1 MRRVLF
7 LSLQVSE
14 SASKGHLN
22 PLIGVAQHVRGQ
34 GHEVGW
40 MSLPRAMGADDSA
53 QVCAAGAA
61 IMPTPALAD
70 AVIPTGQELSRL
82 ALDPQRVWEA
92 YRSFLISPVPQLLD
106 RVCLAIRTFAP
117 DALAID
123 CMAYAAIIAAHRLAV
138 PYIGVCAGLKILK
151 AGAFHPAYMSD
162 LSPLL
167 PLRQA
172 LFDSYGLAPE
182 FRLLEC
188 LSPFG
193 NVVFTTRDFVGDLSL
208 PPNTHLVGPSTP
220 LGARGDEPPFPWE
233 KLRRDRPVV
242 YAAFG
247 SVHTR
252 EGLDDIITPLR
263 EAAAR
268 LGAQVVVSSEAL
280 AAKRG
285 CGQTSE
291 VSKASEVFSVRGL
304 VPAGED
310 DCLVVP
316 YAPQRQLLER
326 VDAFLTHGGANSVME
341 ALYAGTPLL
350 IVPLSND
357 QPWQAHLVTRRG
369 VGIHLERGALDTDS
383 CTDALAQLLPR
394 QSEFRHNLAQ
404 VCASY
409 RRHEGAKEAARILLR
424 LAGAP

>member
-1 MRRVLF
+1 MNRVLF

-22 PLIGVAQHVRGQ
+22 PLIGVAQHVRRQ

-40 MSLPRAMGADDSA
+40 MSLPRAMGQGDSA
-53 QVCAAGAA
+53 QVRAAGAA
-61 IMPTPALAD
+61 VVPTPPLAD
-70 AVIPTGQELSRL
+70 AAIPTGEELSRL
-82 ALDPQRVWEA
+82 ALDPHRVWEA
-92 YRSFLISPVPQLLD
+92 YRSFLVAPVPQLLD
-106 RVCLAIRTFAP
+106 AVCLAIRTFAP

-123 CMAYAAIIAAHRLAV
+123 CMAYAGVIAAHRMGV
-138 PYIGVCAGLKILK
+138 PYLGVCAGLKILK
-151 AGAFHPAYMSD
+151 AGAFHPAYMND

-172 LFDSYGLAPE
+172 LFERYGLAPE

-193 NVVFTTRDFVGDLSL
+193 NVVFTTRDFVGDLAL
-208 PPNTHLVGPSTP
+208 PPNTQLVGPSTP
-220 LGARGDEPPFPWE
+220 LGQRGDEPAFPWE
-233 KLRRDRPVV
+233 KLRQDRPVV

-252 EGLDDIITPLR
+252 EGLADIVTPLR

-268 LGAQVVVSSEAL
+268 LGAQLVVSSEAL
-280 AAKRG
+280 AAG
-285 CGQTSE
+285 GS
-291 VSKASEVFSVRGL
+291 G
-304 VPAGED
+304 PAGQD

-350 IVPLSND
+350 VVPLSND
-357 QPWQAHLVTRRG
+357 QPWQAHLVTRRR
-369 VGIHLERGALDTDS
+369 VGIHLERGALTADS
-383 CTDALAQLLPR
+383 CTDALARLLPR

-404 VCASY
+404 VRASY
-409 RRHEGAKEAARILLR
+409 HRHQGAQEAARILLR

>member
-1 MRRVLF
+1 
-7 LSLQVSE
+7 
-14 SASKGHLN
+14 
-22 PLIGVAQHVRGQ
+22 
-34 GHEVGW
+34 

-252 EGLDDIITPLR
+252 EGLADIITPLR

-268 LGAQVVVSSEAL
+268 LGAQLVVSSEAL
-280 AAKRG
+280 AARG
-285 CGQTSE
+285 P
-291 VSKASEVFSVRGL
+291 VR
-304 VPAGED
+304 ADED

-326 VDAFLTHGGANSVME
+326 VGSFLTHGGANSVME

>member
-1 MRRVLF
+1 MKRVLF
-7 LSLQVSE
+7 VSLQVSE

-22 PLIGVAQHVRGQ
+22 PLIGVAQHVRSQ

-40 MSLPRAMGADDSA
+40 MSLPRAMGADDSG
-53 QVCAAGAA
+53 QVRSADAT
-61 IMPTPALAD
+61 IVPTPALAD
-70 AVIPTGQELSRL
+70 VALPSGQELLRL

-92 YRSFLISPVPQLLD
+92 YQSFLLAPVPRLLD
-106 RVCLAIRTFAP
+106 AILQTIRMFAP

-123 CMAYAAIIAAHRLAV
+123 CMAYAGIIAAHRLGV
-138 PYIGVCAGLKILK
+138 PYLGVCAGLKILK
-151 AGAFHPAYMSD
+151 AGPFHGAYMND

-172 LFDSYGLAPE
+172 LFERYGLAPG

-193 NVVFTTRDFVGDLSL
+193 NVVFTTRDFVGELVL
-208 PPNTHLVGPSTP
+208 PAKTYLVGPSTP
-220 LGARGDEPPFPWE
+220 LGPRGDEPAFPWE

-252 EGLDDIITPLR
+252 EGLADIISPLR
-263 EAAAR
+263 AAAAR
-268 LGAQVVVSSEAL
+268 LGAQLVVSSEAL
-280 AAKRG
+280 AAQG
-285 CGQTSE
+285 PD
-291 VSKASEVFSVRGL
+291 L
-304 VPAGED
+304 AGD
-310 DCLVVP
+310 DNCLVVP

-341 ALYAGTPLL
+341 ALYAGTPIL

-369 VGIHLERGALDTDS
+369 VGIHLERGALNADS
-383 CTDALAQLLPR
+383 CTAALARLLPR
-394 QSEFRHNLAQ
+394 QSEIRDNLAQ
-404 VCASY
+404 VRASY
-409 RRHEGAKEAARILLR
+409 RRHNGAQEAARILLR
-424 LAGAP
+424 LAGEP

>member
-1 MRRVLF
+1 MNRILF

-22 PLIGVAQHVRGQ
+22 PLIGVAQHLRRQ

-40 MSLPRAMGADDSA
+40 MSLPRTMGAGDSA
-53 QVCAAGAA
+53 QVRAAGAT
-61 IMPTPALAD
+61 ILPTPALAD
-70 AVIPTGQELSRL
+70 AVIPSGQELSRL
-82 ALDPQRVWEA
+82 ALNPERVWEA
-92 YRSFLISPVPQLLD
+92 YRSFLLAPVPQLLD
-106 RVCLAIRTFAP
+106 EVCLAIETFAP

-123 CMAYAAIIAAHRLAV
+123 CMAYAGIIAAHRLAV
-138 PYIGVCAGLKILK
+138 PYLGVCAGLKILK
-151 AGAFHPAYMSD
+151 DGPFQPAYMND

-172 LFDSYGLAPE
+172 LFQRYDLAPE

-193 NVVFTTRDFVGDLSL
+193 NVAFTTRAFVGDLAV
-208 PPNTHLVGPSTP
+208 PPNVYLVGPSTP
-220 LGARGDEPPFPWE
+220 LGPRGDEPAFPWDR
-233 KLRRDRPVV
+233 LCQDRPIV

-247 SVHTR
+247 SVHTK
-252 EGLDDIITPLR
+252 EGLADIITPLQ
-263 EAAAR
+263 EAAGR
-268 LGAQVVVSSEAL
+268 LGAQLVVSSEAL
-280 AAKRG
+280 SA
-285 CGQTSE
+285 QDS
-291 VSKASEVFSVRGL
+291 
-304 VPAGED
+304 VPAGTD

-341 ALYAGTPLL
+341 ALFAGTPLL

-357 QPWQAHLVTRRG
+357 QPWQAHLVTQRG
-369 VGIHLERGALDTDS
+369 VGIHLERRALDVES
-383 CTDALAQLLPR
+383 CKDALARLLPR

-404 VCASY
+404 VRASY
-409 RRHEGAKEAARILLR
+409 RQHNGAEEAARILLR
-424 LAGAP
+424 LAGAH

>member
-1 MRRVLF
+1 MRRILF
-7 LSLQVSE
+7 ISLQVSE

-22 PLIGVAQHVRGQ
+22 PLIGVAQHVRRQ

-53 QVCAAGAA
+53 QVRAVGAA
-61 IMPTPALAD
+61 VVPTPALAG
-70 AVIPTGQELSRL
+70 AVMPTGTELSRL
-82 ALDPQRVWEA
+82 ALDPHRVWEA
-92 YRSFLISPVPQLLD
+92 YRSFLLAPVPELLD
-106 RVCLAIRTFAP
+106 AVCLAIRTFAP

-123 CMAYAAIIAAHRLAV
+123 CMAYAGIIAAHRAGV
-138 PYIGVCAGLKILK
+138 PYLGVCAGLKILK
-151 AGAFHPAYMSD
+151 AGAFQPAYMND
-162 LSPLL
+162 LSRLL

-172 LFDSYGLAPE
+172 LFERYGLAPQ

-193 NVVFTTRDFVGDLSL
+193 NVVFTTRDFVGDLAL
-208 PPNTHLVGPSTP
+208 PPNTYLVGPSVP
-220 LGARGDEPPFPWE
+220 LGPRGDEPAFPWE
-233 KLRRDRPVV
+233 QLRRDRPVV

-252 EGLDDIITPLR
+252 EGLADIIAPLR
-263 EAAAR
+263 EAARR
-268 LGAQVVVSSEAL
+268 LGAQLVVSSEAL
-280 AAKRG
+280 AAQG
-285 CGQTSE
+285 S
-291 VSKASEVFSVRGL
+291 A
-304 VPAGED
+304 PAGAD

-341 ALYAGTPLL
+341 ALSAGTPLL
-350 IVPLSND
+350 VVPLSND

-369 VGIHLERGALDTDS
+369 VGIHLERGALNADS
-383 CTDALAQLLPR
+383 CTDALARLLPR

-404 VCASY
+404 VRASY
-409 RRHEGAKEAARILLR
+409 RRNQGAQEAARILLR

>member
-1 MRRVLF
+1 MSRVLF
-7 LSLQVSE
+7 VSLQVSE

-22 PLIGVAQHVRGQ
+22 PLIGVAQHVRSQ

-53 QVCAAGAA
+53 QVRAAGAA
-61 IMPTPALAD
+61 VVPTPALAD
-70 AVIPTGQELSRL
+70 AVLPTGQELSRL

-92 YRSFLISPVPQLLD
+92 YRSFLLAPVPQLLD
-106 RVCLAIRTFAP
+106 AVCLAIRTFAP

-123 CMAYAAIIAAHRLAV
+123 CMAYAGVIAAHRVGV
-138 PYIGVCAGLKILK
+138 PYLGVCAGLKILK
-151 AGAFHPAYMSD
+151 AGSFQPAYMND

-172 LFDSYGLAPE
+172 LFERYGLAPE

-193 NVVFTTRDFVGDLSL
+193 NVVFTTREFVGDLAL
-208 PPNTHLVGPSTP
+208 PPSTHLVGPSTP
-220 LGARGDEPPFPWE
+220 HGPRGDEPAFPWE

-247 SVHTR
+247 SVHTK
-252 EGLDDIITPLR
+252 ESLADIITPLR

-268 LGAQVVVSSEAL
+268 LGAQLVVSSEAL
-280 AAKRG
+280 AARG
-285 CGQTSE
+285 P
-291 VSKASEVFSVRGL
+291 

-341 ALYAGTPLL
+341 ALDAGTPLL

-369 VGIHLERGALDTDS
+369 VGIHLEREALDADR
-383 CTDALAQLLPR
+383 CADALARLLPR

-404 VCASY
+404 VRASY
-409 RRHEGAKEAARILLR
+409 RRHQGAKEAARILLR

>member
-1 MRRVLF
+1 MSRVLF

-22 PLIGVAQHVRGQ
+22 PLIGIAQHVRRE

-40 MSLPRAMGADDSA
+40 MSLPHAMGADDMA
-53 QVCAAGAA
+53 QVRAAGAT
-61 IMPTPALAD
+61 MVPTPAVAD
-70 AVIPTGQELSRL
+70 AVLPGSRELSRL

-92 YRSFLISPVPQLLD
+92 YRSFLLDPVPPLLD
-106 RVCLAIRTFAP
+106 AVCLAIRAFTP

-123 CMAYAAIIAAHRLAV
+123 CMAYAGVIAAHRVGV
-138 PYIGVCAGLKILK
+138 PYLGVCAGLKILK
-151 AGAFHPAYMSD
+151 AGAFQPAYMND
-162 LSPLL
+162 LSRLL

-172 LFDSYGLAPE
+172 LFERYGLAPE

-188 LSPFG
+188 LSPFD
-193 NVVFTTRDFVGDLSL
+193 NVVFTTRAFVGDLAL

-220 LGARGDEPPFPWE
+220 LGPRGDEPAFSWE
-233 KLRRDRPVV
+233 KLRLDRPVI

-252 EGLDDIITPLR
+252 EALADIIAPLR

-268 LGAQVVVSSEAL
+268 LGAQLVVSSEAL
-280 AAKRG
+280 AAQG
-285 CGQTSE
+285 P
-291 VSKASEVFSVRGL
+291 VPVR
-304 VPAGED
+304 ED

-326 VDAFLTHGGANSVME
+326 VDVFVTHGGANSVME

-350 IVPLSND
+350 VVPLSND
-357 QPWQAHLVTRRG
+357 QPWQAHLVARRG
-369 VGIHLERGALDTDS
+369 VGIHLDRAALDADSCAGAL
-383 CTDALAQLLPR
+383 ARLLPR

-404 VCASY
+404 VRASY
-409 RRHEGAKEAARILLR
+409 RRHQGAREASRILLR

>member
-1 MRRVLF
+1 MRRILF

-22 PLIGVAQHVRGQ
+22 PLIGVAQHVRSQ

-53 QVCAAGAA
+53 QVRAAGATVV
-61 IMPTPALAD
+61 PTPARAD
-70 AVIPTGQELSRL
+70 AVIPSGQELLRL

-92 YRSFLISPVPQLLD
+92 YRSFLLAPVPQVLD
-106 RVCLAIRTFAP
+106 AVCLAISTFAP

-123 CMAYAAIIAAHRLAV
+123 CMAYAGIIAAHRMRV
-138 PYIGVCAGLKILK
+138 PYLGVCAGLKILK
-151 AGAFHPAYMSD
+151 AGAFQPAYMND

-172 LFDSYGLAPE
+172 LFECYGLVPE

-188 LSPFG
+188 VSPYG
-193 NVVFTTRDFVGDLSL
+193 NVVFTTREFVGDLAL

-220 LGARGDEPPFPWE
+220 LGPRGDEPAFPWE

-252 EGLDDIITPLR
+252 EGLADIISPLR

-268 LGAQVVVSSEAL
+268 LGAQLVVSSEAL
-280 AAKRG
+280 AAQG
-285 CGQTSE
+285 P
-291 VSKASEVFSVRGL
+291 
-304 VPAGED
+304 VPRGED

-316 YAPQRQLLER
+316 YAPQRQLLES
-326 VDAFLTHGGANSVME
+326 VDVFLTHGGANSVME

-369 VGIHLERGALDTDS
+369 VGIHLERGALNADS
-383 CTDALAQLLPR
+383 CTDALARLLPR
-394 QSEFRHNLAQ
+394 QSEIRHNLAQ
-404 VCASY
+404 VRASY
-409 RRHEGAKEAARILLR
+409 HRHRGANEAARILLR